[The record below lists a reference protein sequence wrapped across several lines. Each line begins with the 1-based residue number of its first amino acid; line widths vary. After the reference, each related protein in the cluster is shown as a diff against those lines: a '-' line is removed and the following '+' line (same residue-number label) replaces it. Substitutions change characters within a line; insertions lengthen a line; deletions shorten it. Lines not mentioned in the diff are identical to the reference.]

1 MAVSTAR
8 AVDRRS
14 TRGPLRMLAGMLPA
28 PLRRRLGA
36 RLIRLAWDYP
46 GAELGKCAPATAFR
60 TFRKGYDLE
69 DAACEAISQVIGSTQ
84 LSYER
89 LVTLYQ
95 QVVYLERNQ
104 LPGALVE
111 CGVWRGGAAAMMAL
125 ANLAEASERRMLHLF
140 DSFQGMPEP
149 NLAHDGEQALRWAGR
164 RGDGSLVSTGVN
176 VASPEDVKSLII
188 DRIGYPASSV
198 VVHQGWFQDTLPV
211 ARPQIGPIALLRVDG
226 DWYESTLVV
235 LDYLFDLVIPRGV
248 VVFDDYGAFEGC
260 RRATDEFLAR
270 RAPHAYLHYIDYTGR
285 YLIKS

>member
-1 MAVSTAR
+1 MVVSTTR
-8 AVDRRS
+8 AVDRRPT
-14 TRGPLRMLAGMLPA
+14 TRPLRTLAGILPA

-36 RLIRLAWDYP
+36 RLSRLAWDYP
-46 GAELGKCAPATAFR
+46 GAEIGKCAPAEAFR

-69 DAACEAISQVIGSTQ
+69 DAACEAVSQVIGATQ

-125 ANLAEASERRMLHLF
+125 ANLAEGSERRMLHLF

-149 NLAHDGEQALRWAGR
+149 DLAHDGEEALRWAGR
-164 RGDGSLVSTGVN
+164 RGDGSLVGTGVN
-176 VASPEDVKSLII
+176 VAHPEDVKSLII
-188 DRIGYPASSV
+188 DRIGYPESSV
-198 VVHQGWFQDTLPV
+198 VIHTGWFQDTLPL
-211 ARPQIGPIALLRVDG
+211 ARSQIGPIALLRVDG

-235 LDYLFDLVIPRGV
+235 LEYLFDLVIPRGIV
-248 VVFDDYGAFEGC
+248 VIDDYGAFEGC

-270 RAPHAYLHYIDYTGR
+270 HAPHAYLHHIDYTGR
-285 YLIKS
+285 YFIKT

>member
-1 MAVSTAR
+1 MAVSTD
-8 AVDRRS
+8 AVDRRPT
-14 TRGPLRMLAGMLPA
+14 TRPLRTLARVLPA
-28 PLRRRLGA
+28 SVRRRLGA
-36 RLIRLAWDYP
+36 RLVRLAWDLP
-46 GAELGKCAPATAFR
+46 GSEIGKCAPAEAFR

-69 DAACEAISQVIGSTQ
+69 DAACEAVSQVIGATQ

-95 QVVYLERNQ
+95 QVAYLERNQ

-125 ANLAEASERRMLHLF
+125 ANLAEGSERRMLHLF

-149 NLAHDGEQALRWAGR
+149 DLAHDGEEVLRWAGR
-164 RGDGSLVSTGVN
+164 LGDGSLASTGVN
-176 VASPEDVKSLII
+176 VASPEDVTSLII
-188 DRIGYPASSV
+188 DRIGYPESSV
-198 VVHQGWFQDTLPV
+198 AIHTGWFQNTLPV

-235 LDYLFDLVIPRGV
+235 LEYLFDLVIPRGIV
-248 VVFDDYGAFEGC
+248 VIDDYGAFEGC

-270 RAPHAYLHYIDYTGR
+270 HAPDAYLHHIDYTGR
-285 YLIKS
+285 YFIKT

>member
-1 MAVSTAR
+1 MAVSTR
-8 AVDRRS
+8 AVDRRPT
-14 TRGPLRMLAGMLPA
+14 TRPLRTLARVLPA

-36 RLIRLAWDYP
+36 RLSRLARDYS
-46 GAELGKCAPATAFR
+46 GAEIGKCAPAEAFR

-69 DAACEAISQVIGSTQ
+69 DAACEAVSQVIGATQ

-104 LPGALVE
+104 LSGALVE

-125 ANLAEASERRMLHLF
+125 ANLAESSERRMLHLF

-149 NLAHDGEQALRWAGR
+149 DLAHDGEEALRWAGR
-164 RGDGSLVSTGVN
+164 RGDGSLVGTGVN
-176 VASPEDVKSLII
+176 VAHPEDVKSLII

-198 VVHQGWFQDTLPV
+198 VIHPGWFQNTLPL
-211 ARPQIGPIALLRVDG
+211 ARSQVGPIALLRVDG

-235 LDYLFDLVIPRGV
+235 LEYLFDLVIPRGIV
-248 VVFDDYGAFEGC
+248 VLDDYGAFEGC

-270 RAPHAYLHYIDYTGR
+270 RAPHAYLHHIDYTGR
-285 YLIKS
+285 YFIKS

>member
-1 MAVSTAR
+1 MAISTR
-8 AVDRRS
+8 AVDRRPT
-14 TRGPLRMLAGMLPA
+14 TRPLRTLARMLPA
-28 PLRRRLGA
+28 PVRRRLGA
-36 RLIRLAWDYP
+36 RLVRLAWDFR
-46 GAELGKCAPATAFR
+46 GSGLGKCAPAEAFR

-69 DAACEAISQVIGSTQ
+69 DAACEAVSQVIGATQ

-125 ANLAEASERRMLHLF
+125 ANLAEGSERRILPLF

-149 NLAHDGEQALRWAGR
+149 DLAHDGEEALRWAGQ

-176 VASPEDVKSLII
+176 VASPEEVKSLII

-198 VVHQGWFQDTLPV
+198 AIHPGWFQDTLPV
-211 ARPQIGPIALLRVDG
+211 ARPQIGPIALLRVDA

-235 LDYLFDLVIPRGV
+235 LDHLFDLVIPRGV
-248 VVFDDYGAFEGC
+248 VVLDDYGAFEGS

-270 RAPHAYLHYIDYTGR
+270 HAPHAYLHHIDYTGR
-285 YLIKS
+285 YFIKT

>member
-1 MAVSTAR
+1 
-8 AVDRRS
+8 
-14 TRGPLRMLAGMLPA
+14 MLAGMLPA

-36 RLIRLAWDYP
+36 RLIRLAWDFR
-46 GAELGKCAPATAFR
+46 GSELGKYAPAEAFR

-69 DAACEAISQVIGSTQ
+69 DAACEAVSQVIGATQ

-95 QVVYLERNQ
+95 QVAYLERNQ
-104 LPGALVE
+104 SPGALVE

-125 ANLAEASERRMLHLF
+125 ANLAEGSERRMLHLF

-149 NLAHDGEQALRWAGR
+149 NLAYDGEQALRWAGR

-176 VASPEDVKSLII
+176 VAHPEEVRSLII
-188 DRIGYPASSV
+188 DRIGYPTSSV
-198 VVHQGWFQDTLPV
+198 VIHQGWFQDTLPV
-211 ARPQIGPIALLRVDG
+211 ARSQIGPIALLRVDG

-235 LDYLFDLVIPRGV
+235 LDHLFDLVIPRGV
-248 VVFDDYGAFEGC
+248 VVIDDYGEFEGC

-270 RAPHAYLHYIDYTGR
+270 RAPRAYLHHIDYTGR
-285 YLIKS
+285 YFITT

>member
-1 MAVSTAR
+1 MAVSTD
-8 AVDRRS
+8 AVDRRPA
-14 TRGPLRMLAGMLPA
+14 TRPLRTLARVLPA
-28 PLRRRLGA
+28 PVRRRLGA
-36 RLIRLAWDYP
+36 RLVRLAWGLRGSD
-46 GAELGKCAPATAFR
+46 LGKCAPAEAFR

-69 DAACEAISQVIGSTQ
+69 DAACEAIPQVIGATQ

-95 QVVYLERNQ
+95 QVAYLERNR

-125 ANLAEASERRMLHLF
+125 ANLAEGSERRMLHLF

-149 NLAHDGEQALRWAGR
+149 DLANDGEEALRWAGR
-164 RGDGSLVSTGVN
+164 RGDGSLASTGVN
-176 VASPEDVKSLII
+176 VASPDDVNSLII

-198 VVHQGWFQDTLPV
+198 VIHTGWFQDTLPV

-226 DWYESTLVV
+226 DWYESTLVA
-235 LDYLFDLVIPRGV
+235 LEYLFDLVIPRGIV
-248 VVFDDYGAFEGC
+248 VIDDYGAFEGC

-270 RAPHAYLHYIDYTGR
+270 RAPDAYLHHIDYTGR
-285 YLIKS
+285 YFIKS